1 MTKPVSLFLA
11 LVFATCFTSVA
22 WAQDAR
28 KQRAAR
34 LFDKGVA
41 SLNAYDYKDALESF
55 TTAYEL
61 MPHWRVLAHIGTCYA
76 KLNQPVKAINALER
90 YLEEGSE
97 EVTSEERRTA
107 QSMLAEQRAK
117 VGSLRL
123 STNLPE
129 AEAKINGEPAG
140 KAPFGRILLLAG
152 PHRVILTAGKDF
164 YEEDVWIEAGK
175 ETILHLPRRPGDP
188 PPAPFPSPVV
198 APVPPPSAD
207 TGSTNVEKADHSFSF
222 FPDSS
227 GAVGSDQSRPRRAG
241 TSVAFA
247 LSMVFTGLGLGAAV
261 PGWIAYGYHS
271 SSESSFSKATKPL
284 EQDFG
289 YSYDATCRLDDD
301 GNFVV
306 GSEQE
311 KFYCQTEWKRRW
323 YDNNAA
329 KSLIPAIVGTSVT
342 TLGATLSII
351 FFANAHWFHKD
362 KGKAQGTRRL
372 VLAPVITPQTS
383 GLSLVGTF

>member
-11 LVFATCFTSVA
+11 LVLATCFTSVA
-22 WAQDAR
+22 SAQDAK

-41 SLNAYDYKDALESF
+41 SLSAYDYKDALESF

-90 YLEEGSE
+90 YLEEGSA
-97 EVTSEERRTA
+97 EVTAEERRTA
-107 QSMLAEQRAK
+107 QSMLSEQRAK

-123 STNLPE
+123 STNLSE

-140 KAPFGRILLLAG
+140 KAPFGQILLLAG
-152 PHRVILTAGKDF
+152 PHRVILTAGKDY

-188 PPAPFPSPVV
+188 PPTPMPSPVV
-198 APVPPPSAD
+198 APVLPPSGH
-207 TGSTNVEKADHSFSF
+207 TGQATGEPTDQPFSF

-227 GAVGSDQSRPRRAG
+227 GEVDSDTRRSG
-241 TSVAFA
+241 VSVAFA

-271 SSESSFSKATKPL
+271 SSERSFSKATIPL

-289 YSYDATCRLDDD
+289 YSYVKTCRLDDE

-323 YDNNAA
+323 YDNNAG

-351 FFANAHWFHKD
+351 FFANAQWFHKD
-362 KGKAQGTRRL
+362 KGKAKGTSL
-372 VLAPVITPQTS
+372 ILLAPVITPYSS